1 MRLLRLHIERN
12 AVAYI
17 VISEMDLLVRRSA
30 GAHSPGN
37 RSARIT
43 GADTDLD
50 VGHAENASNIP

>member
-30 GAHSPGN
+30 DAHSPDN
-37 RSARIT
+37 RSARIH
-43 GADTDLD
+43 GR
-50 VGHAENASNIP
+50 GH